1 MKKRFIV
8 SLMTF
13 LSLVS
18 SASFA
23 ESGSRP
29 VTKIITPLSLIA
41 EVMSI
46 ESPHTALI
54 VAPKSEEID
63 SLILKEEISPINY
76 GQKKVNGKLNYV
88 LRVGIYGL
96 SSETDIDV
104 LRSVVEGNTYAMN
117 CQSVLFD
124 ERMPKI
130 PLCQILIDDSDMFL
144 KMAQHKK
151 FEDKIKLSTKYIHFD
166 LKIREDYEKVIGS
179 LILRDF

>member
-1 MKKRFIV
+1 MKKRFIASLV
-8 SLMTF
+8 SL

-29 VTKIITPLSLIA
+29 VTKIIKPISLVA
-41 EVMSI
+41 EVMNI

-54 VAPKSEEID
+54 VTPVGDDVDA
-63 SLILKEEISPINY
+63 LILKEEINPINY
-76 GQKKVNGKLNYV
+76 GTKKVNGKLNYV
-88 LRVGIYGL
+88 LRVGMYGL

-104 LRSVVEGNTYAMN
+104 IREVIEGNTYSMN

-130 PLCQILIDDSDMFL
+130 PLCQILIDDSDIFL
-144 KMAQHKK
+144 MMARHKK
-151 FEDKIKLSTKYIHFD
+151 FEDKIKLSTRYIHFD
-166 LKIREDYEKVIGS
+166 LEMREDYEKVIGS
-179 LILRDF
+179 LILRGF